1 MIKRQHWPD
10 GSSITEMADGV
21 QIWHNGRGDFR
32 QLGEPSALTAAA
44 AGVAIKREKA
54 AMVQRAASRM
64 LAQIDAMADQRARKL
79 YRQRDRRSRAA
90 LAEIDAML
98 QAAPKPSR
106 WSFRAQGGIW

>member
-44 AGVAIKREKA
+44 GVAIEREEG
-54 AMVQRAASRM
+54 AMVQWAGSRM
-64 LAQIDAMADQRARKL
+64 LAQIDAMADQRAREL
-79 YRQRDRRSRAA
+79 YRQRDRRSRAV